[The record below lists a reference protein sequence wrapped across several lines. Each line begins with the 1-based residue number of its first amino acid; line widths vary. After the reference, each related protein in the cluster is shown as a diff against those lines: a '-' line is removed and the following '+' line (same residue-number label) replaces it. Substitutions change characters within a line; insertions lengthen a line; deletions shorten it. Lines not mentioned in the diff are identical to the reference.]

1 MSVLLG
7 RPRINSWNQHAS
19 MPELVCL
26 SILTTFCC
34 AWCGGFAT
42 HARVANGSQLCA
54 FHGAAQWPSLV
65 GLADSS
71 AGPRQAAGDA
81 SSSGRLPPAPR
92 GGCYRAGSRGT
103 GPRLCWRAQ
112 PSWQAAPSR
121 TGRESGSAGWRSPW
135 RSTTLGPP
143 RRRGRPPAAPV
154 GMGST
159 RRVGRR
165 AGIPVELGQVELRQH
180 LTHGTQAD
188 HGVIEAGAGQDAVPA
203 APVAW
208 VHLVAVQ
215 RGRRGSSCTASHI
228 DPGIAVPTHPPPTVA
243 FIERMFP

>member
-1 MSVLLG
+1 MRGWLMVASSARFMAQRNGPAWLDSPTPRQG
-7 RPRINSWNQHAS
+7 HGKRPGTRVRLDGYRPPQGAVAI
-19 MPELVCL
+19 E
-26 SILTTFCC
+26 
-34 AWCGGFAT
+34 
-42 HARVANGSQLCA
+42 RVAG
-54 FHGAAQWPSLV
+54 
-65 GLADSS
+65 
-71 AGPRQAAGDA
+71 
-81 SSSGRLPPAPR
+81 
-92 GGCYRAGSRGT
+92 GT